1 MERPACPRRCKRA
14 GRTGGVVT
22 ARSPRA
28 GRRGGALAD
37 GLVVASRW
45 YGVAGELVG
54 TTRRAPSNESR
65 GGAHQGGRSTARR
78 GGGLV
83 QQCVVGSSLEGG
95 SVVTLASSWSCG
107 GG

>member
-1 MERPACPRRCKRA
+1 
-14 GRTGGVVT
+14 VVT
-22 ARSPRA
+22 AHSPRA
-28 GRRGGALAD
+28 GRRGGTLAD

-54 TTRRAPSNESR
+54 TTRRAPGNESR
-65 GGAHQGGRSTARR
+65 GGAHRGRRSIARR

-83 QQCVVGSSLEGG
+83 HQHVAGSSLEGG
-95 SVVTLASSWSCG
+95 SAVTLASSWSCG